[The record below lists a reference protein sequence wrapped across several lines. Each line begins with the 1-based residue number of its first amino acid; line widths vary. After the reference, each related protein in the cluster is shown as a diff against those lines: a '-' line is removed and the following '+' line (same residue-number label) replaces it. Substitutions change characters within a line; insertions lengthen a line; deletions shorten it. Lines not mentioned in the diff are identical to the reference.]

1 MKNVAPLLF
10 ALAASFAA
18 LPADAEICRW
28 KDASG
33 RTQYSDTPPPGVK
46 CIGTVRPLP
55 STAAPAGPGA
65 AAAPKSYQER
75 EMDFRK
81 RRLDKLEAEQK
92 AKQEKEQADAK
103 KAVCENARARVMG
116 LQRGGRVARYD
127 SSGQINYLDDEA
139 IARELADAQKL
150 ADEAC
155 R

>member
-1 MKNVAPLLF
+1 MKNVAPLLI

-18 LPADAEICRW
+18 LPAGAEICRW

-33 RTQYSDTPPPGVK
+33 RTQYSDAPPPGVK
-46 CIGTVRPLP
+46 CVGTVRPLP
-55 STAAPAGPGA
+55 ATGTPGTASG
-65 AAAPKSYQER
+65 AAPKSYQER

-92 AKQEKEQADAK
+92 AKQEKEQAEAK
-103 KAVCENARARVMG
+103 KAFCENARARVTG

-127 SSGQINYLDDEA
+127 SSGQITYLDDEA